1 MCDQIKTMKNNEKLV
16 MTFNG
21 MSTLVSQQMSQ
32 IDTAKMAQ
40 NMQLFNDKMDEV
52 MINNKMTMEL
62 MQGND
67 VVDNNVDHM
76 MEALK
81 Q

>member
-32 IDTAKMAQ
+32 IDTAKMA
-40 NMQLFNDKMDEV
+40 
-52 MINNKMTMEL
+52 
-62 MQGND
+62 
-67 VVDNNVDHM
+67 
-76 MEALK
+76 
-81 Q
+81 

>member
-16 MTFNG
+16 MTFNS
-21 MSTLVSQQMSQ
+21 MSTLVGQQMSQ